1 LLRSSIIC
9 RRERGRR
16 KHEGCGIIGSIK
28 RPGRRS
34 DSKQRGRDS
43 NTHRI
48 CAVDIWLWAHAWEES
63 GCLGS
68 PTAASDY
75 WRIGGRITCHHRID
89 GYICRRE
96 DLPLGRELSFD
107 VVRSVPNPPQ
117 HGPTVR
123 PRSSRAPAKLA
134 VILYNSRHVCQAR
147 WCVPPSH
154 PTSAGRGRQD
164 LRLYSLKRASRQ
176 SNAARSPFSCLI

>member
-1 LLRSSIIC
+1 MREEDGLREVRDD
-9 RRERGRR
+9 RRQ
-16 KHEGCGIIGSIK
+16 
-28 RPGRRS
+28 PGRHAT
-34 DSKQRGRDS
+34 SKLRGCESKIPRM
-43 NTHRI
+43 
-48 CAVDIWLWAHAWEES
+48 CAVNIWLWAHAWEEP

-68 PTAASDY
+68 PTTASDY
-75 WRIGGRITCHHRID
+75 WRICGKITCHHRID
-89 GYICRRE
+89 GYVCRRE

-107 VVRSVPNPPQ
+107 VVRSVPNSPQ

-134 VILYNSRHVCQAR
+134 VILNNSRHVCQAR

-154 PTSAGRGRQD
+154 PASAGRGRQD